1 MQPYSL
7 TVDKFLEH
15 AAKWSGDREIVTAE
29 AGRSSMRIS
38 YADLRSRSNCMSGA
52 LASFGILFGDRI
64 GTLGWNTQHHL
75 EMYYA
80 LAGAGLVCH
89 TLNPR
94 VSVAHLATIIN
105 EAKDR
110 ALAVASN
117 LVPLLL
123 ELAPFC
129 PAVEHVILMD
139 QGEIDR
145 DILTR
150 LKAQVWSYESLLEA
164 QGEATVWGNF
174 DENTPAGLCY
184 TSGTTGQPKG
194 VLYTHRSN
202 YLHTL
207 HALQANAMALTG
219 SDVVLVAVPMFH
231 ANGWGLP
238 YAAPAVGAKLVLPG
252 RHSDGASM
260 AAIMRDEGVT
270 VAAGVQ
276 TVWLGLLDHLDT
288 VGGELPQLKRILIG
302 GAKCPDAL
310 IQRME
315 TRLNVQVQTSW
326 GMTELSP
333 LGTIAPPN
341 TPTAEA
347 RGSGRPPMGVDL
359 SLTDGDGITLPQ
371 QRGVVGHLKVKGA
384 SVVDRYFNSEA
395 NALDAEGYFVSGD
408 LASIDE
414 LGNVS
419 ICGRTK
425 DLIRSGGEWINPAEI
440 ETIAGCHP
448 AVALAAVI
456 ARPDEK
462 WGERP
467 VLIIETRSGQT
478 LDAEAILNSLCGKI
492 AGWWIPDQ
500 IVRIAAMPLA
510 VTGKIDKKRLRVDY
524 ASGKIAA
531 EGENYFG

>member
-15 AAKWSGDREIVTAE
+15 AAKWSGDREIVTAD
-29 AGRSSMRIS
+29 AGRSAMRVH
-38 YADLRSRSNCMSGA
+38 YTGLRARSNRMSGA
-52 LASFGILFGDRI
+52 LAALGIGFGNRV

-94 VSVAHLATIIN
+94 LAVTHLASMIN
-105 EAKDR
+105 QAEHR
-110 ALAVASN
+110 ALALASN
-117 LVPLLL
+117 LLPLLM
-123 ELAPFC
+123 ELAPLC
-129 PAVEHVILMD
+129 PSIEDVILMD
-139 QGEIDR
+139 KREHDLDASVRQ
-145 DILTR
+145 
-150 LKAQVWSYESLLEA
+150 KAQVWSYESLLESHGA
-164 QGEATVWGNF
+164 PTVWGNF
-174 DENTPAGLCY
+174 DEETPAGLCY

-194 VLYTHRSN
+194 VLYSHRSN

-219 SDVVLVAVPMFH
+219 SDVVLIAVPMFH

-252 RHSDGASM
+252 RHTDGASL
-260 AAIMRDEGVT
+260 AAIMRSEGVT

-276 TVWLGLLDHLDT
+276 TVWRGVLDHLDT
-288 VGGELPQLKRILIG
+288 VGGELPHLQRILIG
-302 GAKCPDAL
+302 GSSCPDAL
-310 IQRME
+310 IERME
-315 TRLNVQVQTSW
+315 ERLGAQVQTSW

-333 LGTIAPPN
+333 LGTITPPN
-341 TPTAEA
+341 TPKAEG
-347 RGSGRPPMGVDL
+347 RGSGRPPMGIDL
-359 SLTDGDGITLPQ
+359 SLTDADGVTLPR

-384 SVVDRYFNSEA
+384 SVIDRYFESEA
-395 NALDAEGYFVSGD
+395 SALNADGYFDTGD
-408 LASIDE
+408 LASIDD
-414 LGNVS
+414 LGNVT

-440 ETIAGCHP
+440 EDIAGRHP
-448 AVALAAVI
+448 AVSLAAVI

-467 VLIIETRSGQT
+467 VLIVESRNGQAF
-478 LDAEAILNSLCGKI
+478 DAEALCSFLRGKM
-492 AGWWIPDQ
+492 ASWWLPDQ
-500 IVRIAAMPLA
+500 IVRVAAMPLA
-510 VTGKIDKKRLRVDY
+510 ATGKIDKKQLRADY
-524 ASGKIAA
+524 ASGKIMA
-531 EGENYFG
+531 EGDNYFC